1 MTAKL
6 TVYFTSDT
14 HGYLYPT
21 NFADT
26 QPRPMGMLAMSFPK
40 DGNTLV
46 IDGGD
51 TLQGSPLT
59 YYCHVRGIPMPMARA
74 MNEAGYDYVTLGN
87 HDFNYGYDT
96 IAQHL
101 ETLQARCLCAN
112 VRDQR
117 GLLPISSY
125 TVHTL
130 QNGLRVGLIGIV
142 TDWVKLW
149 ETPENLTNFEISD
162 PFEAARGA
170 VEALQGQTDVL
181 IGIYHGGLEKDPD
194 TGKVLSTTSENIACK
209 LCEKLPFDLL
219 LTGHQHIAMANKTCN
234 GVHVVQTPCNA
245 AAYVRITMGE
255 DGSFFSELITP
266 PSRAA
271 LKPWEAELYD
281 DLCEWLDRPIG
292 KLSRAIWP
300 EDKLS
305 MALHSSPIADFINRV
320 QLAAIGADLSC
331 TALGN
336 ELRGFDSKVTVRD
349 VVASYVYSN
358 TLVILEVTG
367 KVLRLALEQC
377 ARYFAVDHAGQVA
390 ISDPFLRPKEAHYNY
405 DYYLGIEYTIDL
417 RQPEGSRITRL
428 MRSGKPVEE
437 NDRFTLAM
445 NNYRATGAGDFNFFT
460 ECKRVKE
467 IQTEI
472 SELILN
478 YLRERELV
486 EIPDTKPYTVIL
498 PDRTTA

>member
-320 QLAAIGADLSC
+320 QLAASGADLSC

-405 DYYLGIEYTIDL
+405 DYYLGVEYTMDL

>member
-1 MTAKL
+1 
-6 TVYFTSDT
+6 
-14 HGYLYPT
+14 
-21 NFADT
+21 
-26 QPRPMGMLAMSFPK
+26 
-40 DGNTLV
+40 
-46 IDGGD
+46 
-51 TLQGSPLT
+51 
-59 YYCHVRGIPMPMARA
+59 MPMARA

>member
-26 QPRPMGMLAMSFPK
+26 QPRPMGILAMSFPK

-59 YYCHVRGIPMPMARA
+59 YYCHVRGIPMPMARE

-96 IAQHL
+96 MAQYL
-101 ETLQARCLCAN
+101 KTLQARCLCAN
-112 VRDQR
+112 VRDR
-117 GLLPISSY
+117 SGRLPIAGY

-130 QNGLRVGLIGIV
+130 QNGLRVGLVGIV
-142 TDWVKLW
+142 TDWVKHW
-149 ETPENLTNFEISD
+149 ETPENLQNFEITE
-162 PFEAARGA
+162 PFEAARDA
-170 VEALQGQTDVL
+170 VEALKGKADVL

-194 TGKVLSTTSENIACK
+194 TGKVLSTTNENIACR
-209 LCEKLPFDLL
+209 LCEELPFDLL
-219 LTGHQHIAMANKTCN
+219 LTGHQHIAMANKTCH

-245 AAYVRITMGE
+245 AAYARITMGE
-255 DGSFFSELITP
+255 DGGFFSELITP
-266 PSRAA
+266 PPYAI
-271 LKPWEAELYD
+271 LKPWEAELYA
-281 DLCEWLDRPIG
+281 DLSDWLDRPIG

-300 EDKLS
+300 EDKLP
-305 MALHSSPIADFINRV
+305 MALHGTPIADFINRV
-320 QLAAIGADLSC
+320 QLAASGADLSC

-358 TLVILEVTG
+358 TLVILEITG
-367 KVLRLALEQC
+367 KILRLALEQC
-377 ARYFAVDHAGQVA
+377 ARYFTVDDVGQVA
-390 ISDPFLRPKEAHYNY
+390 ISEPFLRPKEAHYNY

-417 RQPEGSRITRL
+417 RQAAGSRITRL
-428 MRSGKPVEE
+428 VRNGNPVKED
-437 NDRFTLAM
+437 DRLTLAM
-445 NNYRATGAGDFNFFT
+445 NNYRATGAGDFDFFAQCT
-460 ECKRVKE
+460 RVKE

-478 YLRERELV
+478 YLRDRDLV

-498 PDRTTA
+498 PDGTTV